1 MAGVEEWG
9 MQFYCSLRAK
19 TKPRRLGGRP
29 GKLRETSE
37 VLFSMNIVSEDRLR
51 EKRLKRLM
59 GEDYYTKPALRLILS
74 KLEGVQ
80 LVDDMDDGRPVEWN
94 DLETERERKIAMVH
108 FWKGFHYAEEW
119 RKMEEELRERG
130 EIE

>member
-1 MAGVEEWG
+1 MADIAGEQR
-9 MQFYCSLRAK
+9 QFYCNLQAK

-51 EKRLKRLM
+51 KKRLKRLM

-74 KLEGVQ
+74 KLAGVQ

>member
-1 MAGVEEWG
+1 MVII
-9 MQFYCSLRAK
+9 
-19 TKPRRLGGRP
+19 PNN
-29 GKLRETSE
+29 KLQ
-37 VLFSMNIVSEDRLR
+37 
-51 EKRLKRLM
+51 EKRLKKLM
-59 GEDYYTKPALRLILS
+59 GEDDYTKPALRLILS

-80 LVDDMDDGRPVEWN
+80 PVEDMDDGRPVEWN

>member
-1 MAGVEEWG
+1 MTIIPENK
-9 MQFYCSLRAK
+9 LK
-19 TKPRRLGGRP
+19 T
-29 GKLRETSE
+29 
-37 VLFSMNIVSEDRLR
+37 
-51 EKRLKRLM
+51 KRLKKLM

-80 LVDDMDDGRPVEWN
+80 RVDDMHNGSSVEWN
-94 DLETERERKIAMVH
+94 DLQTERERKIAMVY

-119 RKMEEELRERG
+119 RQTEEALRERG

>member
-1 MAGVEEWG
+1 MAGVEKWG
-9 MQFYCSLRAK
+9 MQFYCSFMNK

-80 LVDDMDDGRPVEWN
+80 AVDEMDNGRSVEWA
-94 DLETERERKIAMVH
+94 DLETERERKIAVTY
-108 FWKGFHYAEEW
+108 FWKGVEQAQRWVKEGI
-119 RKMEEELRERG
+119 L
-130 EIE
+130 

>member
-9 MQFYCSLRAK
+9 MQFYCSFMNKMK
-19 TKPRRLGGRP
+19 TPAACQADRGAARCYSFMVIIP
-29 GKLRETSE
+29 NNKLQ
-37 VLFSMNIVSEDRLR
+37 
-51 EKRLKRLM
+51 EKRLKKLM
-59 GEDYYTKPALRLILS
+59 GDEYFTKPALRLILS

-80 LVDDMDDGRPVEWN
+80 RVEDMDNGRSVEWN

-119 RKMEEELRERG
+119 RQMEEALRERG

>member
-1 MAGVEEWG
+1 MADIAGEQR
-9 MQFYCSLRAK
+9 QFYCNLQAK

-51 EKRLKRLM
+51 KKRLKRLM

-80 LVDDMDDGRPVEWN
+80 PVEDMDSGRSVEWN

-119 RKMEEELRERG
+119 RQMEEALRERG

>member
-1 MAGVEEWG
+1 MGNAILLQFTGKNNPGQLAGG
-9 MQFYCSLRAK
+9 PGGNKKQAK
-19 TKPRRLGGRP
+19 
-29 GKLRETSE
+29 TSE
-37 VLFSMNIVSEDRLR
+37 VLLSMNIVSEDRLQ

-59 GEDYYTKPALRLILS
+59 GEDYYTKPTLRLVLS
-74 KLEGVQ
+74 KLKGVQ

-108 FWKGFHYAEEW
+108 FCKGFHYAEEW

>member
-1 MAGVEEWG
+1 VADRGCGEEILEVVPFMAIIP
-9 MQFYCSLRAK
+9 QN
-19 TKPRRLGGRP
+19 RLQ
-29 GKLRETSE
+29 
-37 VLFSMNIVSEDRLR
+37 
-51 EKRLKRLM
+51 EKRLQKLM
-59 GEDYYTKPALRLILS
+59 GDDYFTKPALRLILS

>member
-1 MAGVEEWG
+1 
-9 MQFYCSLRAK
+9 
-19 TKPRRLGGRP
+19 
-29 GKLRETSE
+29 
-37 VLFSMNIVSEDRLR
+37 MNIISEDRLR